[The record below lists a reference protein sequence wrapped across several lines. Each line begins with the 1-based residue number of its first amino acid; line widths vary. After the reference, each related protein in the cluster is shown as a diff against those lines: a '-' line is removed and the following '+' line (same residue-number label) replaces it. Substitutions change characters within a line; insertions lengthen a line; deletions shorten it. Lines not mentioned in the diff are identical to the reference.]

1 MQFQRND
8 KKTFCP
14 ACVRGAARKGSAA
27 GKKASAAALHVT
39 PSRKPRTCGEKYR
52 ENAEAMRVQGS
63 PPHVRGK
70 VQIPL
75 PICPATGITPACAGK
90 REIFL
95 LYNIGDLDH
104 PRTCGEKS
112 PCHSPLM
119 PFSESPPRMR
129 GKATGWLFTKIET
142 RITPAYAGK
151 RVLPVRNS
159 WMQQDHP
166 RVCGE
171 KTREVGKAGSLEGS
185 PPRMRGKVKQA
196 LHACSREGI
205 TPACAG
211 KRRICLQRRLSGR
224 DHPRVCGEKFPAVP
238 VRLPVLGS
246 PPRVRGKD

>member
-1 MQFQRND
+1 
-8 KKTFCP
+8 
-14 ACVRGAARKGSAA
+14 
-27 GKKASAAALHVT
+27 
-39 PSRKPRTCGEKYR
+39 
-52 ENAEAMRVQGS
+52 MRVQGS

-185 PPRMRGKVKQA
+185 PPRMRGKAVSSGDKPSANRITPAHAGKSGVQRRQAFRQQDHPRACGEKLSKPCTPVPVKGSPPRVRGKEEF
-196 LHACSREGI
+196 ACKDGSQVGI

-211 KRRICLQRRLSGR
+211 KSFLQCQCVCLCW
-224 DHPRVCGEKFPAVP
+224 DHPRVCGEKTKKIP
-238 VRLPVLGS
+238 
-246 PPRVRGKD
+246 

>member
-1 MQFQRND
+1 
-8 KKTFCP
+8 
-14 ACVRGAARKGSAA
+14 
-27 GKKASAAALHVT
+27 
-39 PSRKPRTCGEKYR
+39 
-52 ENAEAMRVQGS
+52 MRVQGS

-166 RVCGE
+166 RACGE
-171 KTREVGKAGSLEGS
+171 KRCPAETSLPPTGS

-211 KRRICLQRRLSGR
+211 KSFLQCQCVCLCW
-224 DHPRVCGEKFPAVP
+224 DHPRVCGEKTKKIP
-238 VRLPVLGS
+238 
-246 PPRVRGKD
+246 

>member
-52 ENAEAMRVQGS
+52 ENAEAMRVQG
-63 PPHVRGK
+63 
-70 VQIPL
+70 
-75 PICPATGITPACAGK
+75 
-90 REIFL
+90 
-95 LYNIGDLDH
+95 
-104 PRTCGEKS
+104 
-112 PCHSPLM
+112 
-119 PFSESPPRMR
+119 SPPRMR

-224 DHPRVCGEKFPAVP
+224 DHPRVCGEK
-238 VRLPVLGS
+238 
-246 PPRVRGKD
+246 

>member
-52 ENAEAMRVQGS
+52 ENAEAMRVQG
-63 PPHVRGK
+63 
-70 VQIPL
+70 
-75 PICPATGITPACAGK
+75 
-90 REIFL
+90 
-95 LYNIGDLDH
+95 
-104 PRTCGEKS
+104 
-112 PCHSPLM
+112 
-119 PFSESPPRMR
+119 SPPRMR

-185 PPRMRGKVKQA
+185 PPRMRGKAVSSGDKPSANRITPAHAGKSGVQRRQAFRQQDHPRACGEKLSKPCTPVPVKGSPPRVRGKEEF
-196 LHACSREGI
+196 ACKDGSQVGI

-211 KRRICLQRRLSGR
+211 KSFLQCQCVCLCW
-224 DHPRVCGEKFPAVP
+224 DHPRVCGEKTKKIP
-238 VRLPVLGS
+238 
-246 PPRVRGKD
+246 